1 MVLDYELRG
10 IANAL
15 ALLGKLVALRI
26 VEGMPLVEFEGSKS
40 RGEVEQ
46 DRLALGLRQQESKSV
61 SATQHDRVEA
71 YIAKGY
77 QILSVGRRQNSYIFA
92 VAPDGTICKTCTKCM
107 RMLPLES
114 FHKNKCVVGGVKNIC
129 IQCVFEEN
137 TRGGRNERHGDG

>member
-15 ALLGKLVALRI
+15 ATLGKLVALRI
-26 VEGMPLVEFEGSKS
+26 VEGMPVVELEGSRS
-40 RGEVEQ
+40 RGEAEQ

-71 YIAKGY
+71 YIAEGY
-77 QILSVGRRQNSYIFA
+77 QILSVGRRRNSYIFA

-114 FHKNKCVVGGVKNIC
+114 FHKNAGVVGGVGSVC
-129 IQCVFEEN
+129 IQCRFDEYA
-137 TRGGRNERHGDG
+137 RGGRNERHGNG